1 MSIARDDFGTG
12 YSSLACLNAFPIDVV
27 KLDRSII
34 GRLGGDPPRSTMVC
48 GCVQVFQDLGLR
60 VVAEGIETE
69 HQRQAL
75 LATGCSLG
83 EGWDEKWE
91 KQAGDW
97 I

>member
-1 MSIARDDFGTG
+1 MCAGVPG
-12 YSSLACLNAFPIDVV
+12 
-27 KLDRSII
+27 
-34 GRLGGDPPRSTMVC
+34 
-48 GCVQVFQDLGLR
+48 DLGLR